1 MWHVVGVICTIML
14 LTNGWIYFRLTCAG
28 LHPPWPPPHPPG
40 DWWWGRLSRE
50 QRIWYPTWFC
60 KTDAAAAA
68 KNGFITA
75 PNCRKVTDA
84 MIEDFCDLIEW
95 NCCYYIPFIRSTLS
109 IWPLHCCYCTS
120 HIVRVFANI
129 RLSPE
134 CDGSQG
140 SLRYYESSRRVFS
153 LGSVAQ
159 NTVIIIVQPPVQHW
173 AVSSRAVNEPS
184 RSFTVPGESG
194 DHQTV
199 CWL

>member
-1 MWHVVGVICTIML
+1 MAAT
-14 LTNGWIYFRLTCAG
+14 A
-28 LHPPWPPPHPPG
+28 PPWWLVVREAQPRAENLIPNMILQN
-40 DWWWGRLSRE
+40 GRSSSS
-50 QRIWYPTWFC
+50 C
-60 KTDAAAAA
+60 K
-68 KNGFITA
+68 NCFITA

-109 IWPLHCCYCTS
+109 IWPLQCCYCTS

-140 SLRYYESSRRVFS
+140 SLRCYESGRRVFS
-153 LGSVAQ
+153 LGSVSQ

-184 RSFTVPGESG
+184 RSFTVPG

-199 CWL
+199 CWLWPLWTHFMSTHRV